1 MKRRAHVPWL
11 LPPTCQV
18 ELHLSVRHT
27 GIFLEVP
34 ISVLTP
40 EVPGRQQQLGGEG
53 ENPINNPTGEN
64 FPNHSGD
71 LAWPLD
77 PGRCVLRDSKEAEA
91 GGNHSVYL
99 QEGREKGTKISLFY
113 TFLCCSNFV
122 LGIFMHSR
130 IIYYLF
136 FIPQHAPWSLC
147 PTFWL
152 FSRGNGAAVIR
163 RQRHANKVL
172 VPVPWNG
179 REICILKGTP
189 SHFYSAL

>member
-1 MKRRAHVPWL
+1 MRRLQLADGRNMGTRARRQATARARVK
-11 LPPTCQV
+11 
-18 ELHLSVRHT
+18 ED
-27 GIFLEVP
+27 
-34 ISVLTP
+34 VLTAL
-40 EVPGRQQQLGGEG
+40 VR
-53 ENPINNPTGEN
+53 
-64 FPNHSGD
+64 S
-71 LAWPLD
+71 LD
-77 PGRCVLRDSKEAEA
+77 WIQGAEA

-113 TFLCCSNFV
+113 TFLCCLNFV